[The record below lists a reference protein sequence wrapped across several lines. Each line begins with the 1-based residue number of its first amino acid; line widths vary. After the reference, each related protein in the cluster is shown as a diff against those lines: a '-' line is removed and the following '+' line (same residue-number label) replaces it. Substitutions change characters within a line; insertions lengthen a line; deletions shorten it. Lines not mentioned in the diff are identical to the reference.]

1 MVLFCRED
9 FGAVF
14 PDASPLVAG
23 VILLRLAARMEFTTC
38 ESGHQSAL
46 APVEAYASNL
56 THRVIFFR

>member
-1 MVLFCRED
+1 M
-9 FGAVF
+9 F

-38 ESGHQSAL
+38 ESGYKAAL

-56 THRVIFFR
+56 THRVNLFR

>member
-1 MVLFCRED
+1 M
-9 FGAVF
+9 F

-23 VILLRLAARMEFTTC
+23 VILLRLAARLEFTTC

-56 THRVIFFR
+56 THRVNLFSLATVS